1 MEKLA
6 IIVGLLVDMALFGGL
21 AYLASKIGQTIAEVM
36 RKKNNVNKLVDLV
49 GITLIISLF
58 IYQKN
63 ALALCILFIVF
74 ILGFLIS
81 IKNNEHYLKQS
92 HWQKLIAGLALL
104 IFLIS
109 YPTKIHYGSEV
120 TPTYVEQRRIV
131 QLPEELDGYYY
142 INDSGEEAYQTITN
156 ETEIIYSKGV
166 PYSYA
171 TYVVMSSYRQMWND
185 NSMLSIDYKTTKET
199 YHHTLWIKT
208 L

>member
-74 ILGFLIS
+74 ILGLLIS

-120 TPTYVEQRRIV
+120 TPTYVEKRIIV

-142 INDSGEEAYQTITN
+142 INDNGEETYQTITS

-185 NSMLSIDYKTTKET
+185 NSMLSIDYKTTNKT
-199 YHHTLWIKT
+199 YHHTLWLKE
-208 L
+208 